1 MTVKRRRVGVS
12 GYGYTI
18 DGTKAPGVTSVI
30 SMVPKNLT
38 DWAART
44 AADYAIDNWA
54 DLDAMPLSQRQK
66 LIADAHHQTRDAAA
80 KRGTEVHKLG
90 EALVAGE
97 PVTVPEELAGHV
109 EAYRDWLDV
118 VEPKPVEG
126 GTELLVASRE
136 HTYCGTG
143 DLIADL
149 PDVLAADGEFI
160 PSCRWLLDLK
170 TAASGVWPES
180 ALQLTGY
187 RRADVF
193 GVPLP
198 WCQECDEQT
207 RVRTG
212 PRGGQSKCEECNP
225 DRAGF
230 EERPMDW
237 LGIKRCGVVWIKS
250 DTCELH
256 PVDTGDEVWEFF
268 LRLRWL
274 YDRMEPT
281 RTGLLMLPRGW
292 IGPAASIAPTLV
304 RP

>member
-12 GYGYTI
+12 GYSYTI
-18 DGTKAPGVTSVI
+18 DGTKAPGVTTVI
-30 SMVPKNLT
+30 GMVPKNLT

-44 AADYAIDNWA
+44 AADYAIDHWSELEA
-54 DLDAMPLSQRQK
+54 VPLSKRQK
-66 LIADAHHQTRDAAA
+66 LIAEAHRVTRDAAG

-97 PVTVPEELAGHV
+97 PVPVPVELAGHV
-109 EAYRDWLDV
+109 EAYRDWLDA

-160 PSCRWLLDLK
+160 PACRWLLDLK

-193 GVPLP
+193 GVPLS

-212 PRGGQSKCEECNP
+212 PRGGQSKCEECHP

-230 EERPMDW
+230 EERPMAW

-274 YDRMEPT
+274 YDRMETT

-292 IGPAASIAPTLV
+292 IGPAASIAPILV

>member
-1 MTVKRRRVGVS
+1 MTVKRRRVGTS
-12 GYGYTI
+12 GFSYTI
-18 DGTKAPGVTSVI
+18 DGIKAPGVTSVI
-30 SMVPKNLT
+30 GMVPKNLT
-38 DWAART
+38 DWAARC
-44 AADYAIDNWA
+44 AADYATDHWA
-54 DLDAMPLSQRQK
+54 ELAAMPLLSERNK
-66 LIADAHHQTRDAAA
+66 LIASAHHEVRDSRA

-97 PVTVPEELAGHV
+97 PVAVPEELAGHV
-109 EAYRDWLDV
+109 DAYREWLDA
-118 VEPKPVEG
+118 VEPKAVEG
-126 GTELLVASRE
+126 GTELLFASRE

-149 PDVLAADGEFI
+149 PDIVADGEFI
-160 PSCRWLLDLK
+160 PACRWLLDLK
-170 TAASGVWPES
+170 TAASLWPES

-198 WCQECDEQT
+198 WCQECDEA
-207 RVRTG
+207 RIRTG
-212 PRGGQSKCEECNP
+212 PRGGLSKCEACHP

-230 EERPMDW
+230 EERPVDW
-237 LGIKRCGVVWIKS
+237 LEIKRCGVVWIKS

-274 YDRMEPT
+274 FDRMEPT
-281 RTGLLMLPRGW
+281 RTGALMLPRSW
-292 IGPAASIAPTLV
+292 VGPAASVVTLV
-304 RP
+304 RQ

>member
-1 MTVKRRRVGVS
+1 MTVKRRRVGSS
-12 GYGYTI
+12 GFGYTI
-18 DGTKAPGVTSVI
+18 DGTKAPGVTSII

-66 LIADAHHQTRDAAA
+66 LIANAHHEARDSRA

-97 PVTVPEELAGHV
+97 TVAVPDELAGHV
-109 EAYRDWLDV
+109 EAYRDWLDA

-126 GTELLVASRE
+126 GTELLFASRE

-149 PDVLAADGEFI
+149 PDIMADGEFI
-160 PSCRWLLDLK
+160 PACRWLLDLK
-170 TAASGVWPES
+170 TAAGLWPES

-193 GVPLP
+193 GVPLD
-198 WCQECDEQT
+198 WCGECDEET
-207 RVRTG
+207 RILTG
-212 PRGGQSKCEECNP
+212 PRGGLSKCEACHP

-230 EERPMDW
+230 EERPVDW
-237 LGIKRCGVVWIKS
+237 LEIKRCGVVWIKS

-274 YDRMEPT
+274 YDRMETT
-281 RTGLLMLPRGW
+281 RTGSLTLPRGW
-292 IGPAASIAPTLV
+292 IGPPASAVTLV
-304 RP
+304 AADRP